1 MYTIRILQ
9 SKNHVV
15 FLGFD
20 YGYRGNS
27 KYLFNYFVKKIL
39 PLKLISLLTIDVDH
53 TFYLLI
59 LKIIKNLLK
68 QPKIVVIESYI
79 PDDFKPNGTVIQ
91 LWHGTPIKNY
101 S

>member
-1 MYTIRILQ
+1 MKRNPTTEAYFITNDRRGPY
-9 SKNHVV
+9 
-15 FLGFD
+15 FLPTD
-20 YGYRGNS
+20 
-27 KYLFNYFVKKIL
+27 
-39 PLKLISLLTIDVDH
+39 
-53 TFYLLI
+53 

-68 QPKIVVIESYI
+68 QKIVVIESYI

>member
-1 MYTIRILQ
+1 MKRNPTTEAYFITNDR
-9 SKNHVV
+9 
-15 FLGFD
+15 
-20 YGYRGNS
+20 RGP
-27 KYLFNYFVKKIL
+27 Y
-39 PLKLISLLTIDVDH
+39 
-53 TFYLLI
+53 FYLLM

-68 QPKIVVIESYI
+68 AKIVVIESYI